1 MEAGG
6 AVRSIDG
13 VARRGLTGA
22 EGVVVVGLCHRGGW
36 PASASGSGI
45 SVVGA
50 EEGSGAHNSSRR
62 RRGSSL
68 VRTKGRG
75 ENRRRGCGGFEPDDD
90 SYHIGEVGRQA
101 SRVSNAHVKKS
112 HFYLKLMA
120 LFCYSFNAKFF
131 CEKLYQL
138 RKIW

>member
-50 EEGSGAHNSSRR
+50 EEGSGADGSSSSSR

-90 SYHIGEVGRQA
+90 SYHIGELGRQA
-101 SRVSNAHVKKS
+101 SRVSNAHGKKVIS
-112 HFYLKLMA
+112 I
-120 LFCYSFNAKFF
+120 SN
-131 CEKLYQL
+131 
-138 RKIW
+138 